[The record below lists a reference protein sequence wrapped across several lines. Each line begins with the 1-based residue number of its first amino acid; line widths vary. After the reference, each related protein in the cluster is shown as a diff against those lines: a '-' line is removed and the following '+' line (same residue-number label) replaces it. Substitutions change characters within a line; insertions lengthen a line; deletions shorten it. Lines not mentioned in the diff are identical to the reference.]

1 MSTHAAGTFEIES
14 WDEKPYEMREGTLL
28 TRTRLT
34 KTFSGDV
41 EGESTAELLMAY
53 GSEEGSAA
61 YVGLERVTG
70 RVHSR
75 FGSFVLWHNAAMEH
89 GEGRLAWMWWP
100 NPAQASCAA
109 CAARRGSA
117 WSPEADT
124 LLRSTTTSS
133 NESTLT
139 EAFVGHRRTT
149 AL

>member
-75 FGSFVLWHNAAMEH
+75 FGSFVLWHNAAMERGKGKFSLDVVAEPGT
-89 GEGRLAWMWWP
+89 GELRGLRGE
-100 NPAQASCAA
+100 
-109 CAARRGSA
+109 ARICVEPGGGHSF
-117 WSPEADT
+117 T
-124 LLRSTTTSS
+124 LDYDL
-133 NESTLT
+133 E
-139 EAFVGHRRTT
+139 
-149 AL
+149 

>member
-41 EGESTAELLMAY
+41 EGESIAELLMAY

-75 FGSFVLWHNAAMEH
+75 FGSFVLWHNAAMER
-89 GEGRLAWMWWP
+89 GEGKSSLDVVAEPGTGELRALRGE
-100 NPAQASCAA
+100 
-109 CAARRGSA
+109 ARICVEPGGGHSF
-117 WSPEADT
+117 T
-124 LLRSTTTSS
+124 LDYDL
-133 NESTLT
+133 E
-139 EAFVGHRRTT
+139 
-149 AL
+149 